1 MALRSFFFTAILIC
15 EAADSAK
22 FDSKHKKST
31 GWEQCI
37 PPCITIHGG
46 DFSTR
51 FSCRKSRFFAFQPF
65 SVFRKVFFE
74 NRRPPIFVAVI
85 KRMYGVAHVF
95 TVKYRIHHVHAH
107 RCVKIHIYYTYTPLI
122 LQLIKRR
129 YHPDVIVVVIRR
141 AGVECDI
148 TAPRF
153 LHILLKKYIKINY
166 FYVCT

>member
-1 MALRSFFFTAILIC
+1 MYPTLYHDSWRRFLHQVFLSKEPIFYFSAFFSFQKGI
-15 EAADSAK
+15 
-22 FDSKHKKST
+22 
-31 GWEQCI
+31 
-37 PPCITIHGG
+37 
-46 DFSTR
+46 
-51 FSCRKSRFFAFQPF
+51 
-65 SVFRKVFFE
+65 FRKQASTNLCSRYKEDVWG
-74 NRRPPIFVAVI
+74 RSC
-85 KRMYGVAHVF
+85 F
-95 TVKYRIHHVHAH
+95 TVKYRVHHIHAH
-107 RCVKIHIYYTYTPLI
+107 RCIKIHIYYTYTPLI